1 MEPVYMLGTSM
12 AKLCATALLIR
23 DFRIALDDG
32 RSHSVCVDLQ
42 IDEGS
47 DMGPTPLELCV
58 MSFAG
63 CYAIIFALTAKKM
76 RIQLKKLNVRLEA
89 VETEEAGTITEASLD
104 IKVKADASQ
113 DRIDRLHKLTVKN
126 CPVGKLF
133 EKAGVKTRYKI
144 QAEKQ

>member
-1 MEPVYMLGTSM
+1 MYMLGTFTV
-12 AKLCATALLIR
+12 KLCATASLVR

-76 RIQLKKLNVRLEA
+76 RIRLKGLDVRLEA
-89 VETEEAGTITEASLD
+89 IETEEAGTITEANLD
-104 IKVKADASQ
+104 ITVKADTPK

-133 EKAGVKTRYKI
+133 EKAGVKTKYNVR
-144 QAEKQ
+144 AEKS

>member
-133 EKAGVKTRYKI
+133 EKAGVKTRYNVR
-144 QAEKQ
+144 AEKQ